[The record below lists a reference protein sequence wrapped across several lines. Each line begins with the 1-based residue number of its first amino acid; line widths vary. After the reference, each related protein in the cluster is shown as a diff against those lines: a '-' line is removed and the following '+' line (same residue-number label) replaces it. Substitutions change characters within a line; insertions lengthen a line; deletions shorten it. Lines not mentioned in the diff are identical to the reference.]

1 MAIPVIAIP
10 DQGRILARPRWEPVY
25 DSEGFQD
32 GAAIGAATNPN
43 TLTIY
48 KDSTAFANT
57 ALGLSKQK
65 NRDTNLDA
73 PTGLS
78 VGQSFQWYA
87 LALAF
92 EGMNQSEATIA
103 AAYYDQLRQLREQ
116 GWVTFFFTGRQPYF
130 TVQAWQVPNTHAS
143 QAPVFSTLNNINSV
157 GVACEQ
163 SLENVYDVTLGGEP
177 VEFGQ
182 LEAWTLDYVT
192 TSTITPTIDIYVRP
206 QMRGIFLRGI
216 QG

>member
-25 DSEGFQD
+25 DSEGFND
-32 GAAIGAATNPN
+32 NTTIGAATNAN

-48 KDSTAFANT
+48 KDSTAYANSG
-57 ALGLSKQK
+57 LGLSKQK
-65 NRDTNLDA
+65 LRDTNLDA

-87 LALAF
+87 LAFAL

-103 AAYYDQLRQLREQ
+103 ASYYNQLRQLREQ
-116 GWVTFFFTGRQPYF
+116 GWLTFFFTGRQPYF
-130 TVQAWQVPNTHAS
+130 TVQAWQVPNTHAT
-143 QAPVFSTLNNINSV
+143 PVYSTLNNISSV

-163 SLENVYDVTLGGEP
+163 SLENCYDVTLGGEP

-192 TSTITPTIDIYVRP
+192 TSTFTPVIDIYARP

>member
-25 DSEGFQD
+25 DSEYFND
-32 GAAIGAATNPN
+32 DTAIGSATNSQ
-43 TLTIY
+43 TLTIF
-48 KDSTAFANT
+48 KNSSAFANVGGG
-57 ALGLSKQK
+57 GLTKQK
-65 NRDTNLDA
+65 LRDTNLDA

-87 LALAF
+87 LSFALQS
-92 EGMNQSEATIA
+92 MNDSEATVA
-103 AAYYDQLRQLREQ
+103 ASFYNQLRQLREM
-116 GWVTFFFTGRQPYF
+116 GWLTFFFTGRQPYF
-130 TVQAWQVPNTHAS
+130 TVQAWQVPNTHA
-143 QAPVFSTLNNINSV
+143 APVYSTLNNISSV

-163 SLENVYDVTLGGEP
+163 SLENCYDVTLGGEP

-192 TSTITPTIDIYVRP
+192 TSTFTPVSDIYARP